1 MPKRYS
7 SKELIRILEADGW
20 FLVNVEGS
28 HYQFKHPIKKGR
40 HLHKTKVTIWAV
52 HKGRVRQGSDYPKR
66 RSTHAFY

>member
-40 HLHKTKVTIWAV
+40 VTIPHPKKEHPA
-52 HKGRVRQGSDYPKR
+52 GTANSILRQAGLK
-66 RSTHAFY
+66 